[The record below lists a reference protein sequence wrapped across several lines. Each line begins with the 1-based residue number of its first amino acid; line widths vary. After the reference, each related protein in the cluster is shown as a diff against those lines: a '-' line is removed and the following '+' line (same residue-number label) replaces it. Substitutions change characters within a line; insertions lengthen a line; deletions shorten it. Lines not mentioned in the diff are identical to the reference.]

1 MAFTVDQFRTNL
13 VGDGARP
20 NLFEVRLTT
29 WPAYVT
35 SPGPQTLSFLA
46 NSTSL
51 PGSDIGITPLQYFGR
66 EVKLAGN
73 RTYPEWTVTIINDEN
88 FKLRKAFEQWHY
100 GINGP
105 VGNKRTGAAT
115 TLDRGYGVNASVI
128 QYGKEGDKLH
138 VYTFAGL
145 WPTNVAPIELAW
157 GTNDQIEEF
166 TVTFAYQYWTTEDQ
180 ASRS

>member
-66 EVKLAGN
+66 EVKS
-73 RTYPEWTVTIINDEN
+73 
-88 FKLRKAFEQWHY
+88 KLQKRIQMTGKRRKKE
-100 GINGP
+100 
-105 VGNKRTGAAT
+105 KR
-115 TLDRGYGVNASVI
+115 
-128 QYGKEGDKLH
+128 
-138 VYTFAGL
+138 
-145 WPTNVAPIELAW
+145 
-157 GTNDQIEEF
+157 
-166 TVTFAYQYWTTEDQ
+166 
-180 ASRS
+180 